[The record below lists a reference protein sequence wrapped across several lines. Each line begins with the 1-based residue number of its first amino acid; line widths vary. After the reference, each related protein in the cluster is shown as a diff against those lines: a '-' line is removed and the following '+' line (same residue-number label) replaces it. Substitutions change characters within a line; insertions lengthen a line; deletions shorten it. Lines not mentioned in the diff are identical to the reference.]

1 MRVLQQQRFIH
12 TLTYT
17 TSGTPSL
24 SIILQI
30 EIKNKRSIIKKILS
44 ILLFLLP
51 LSLLYA
57 ETIVVG
63 TVVDAFSGS
72 PIESA
77 NVYFKGTNIGC
88 ATNSEGVFMVRCEL
102 QKKSKLI
109 VSAVGYKKQSF
120 VITPQQQAGIQV
132 ELTEEPVTIE
142 EIVVNDDDNP
152 ALPLLRKV
160 RENRIKNDI
169 TLRPEKRYLLN
180 ENKELYVSEIN
191 RKHLQRA
198 LWRSLRKG
206 MLQQEDSTYLLPLYI
221 AERQFVR
228 EGAETYL
235 LADIQSQSL
244 ILTQT
249 DFSALLTPIAENIN
263 PYAANISLFGKSF
276 LSPLASSGS
285 GYYYYYLM
293 DSLLT
298 EGTEK
303 WYELHIHPKNPY
315 QLVFDGSIWIDSASY
330 AVRKTV
336 LTIPKQTS
344 VNYLSSTQII
354 QTYNPDGTISSET
367 VSSILDFAIK
377 SDTSHFFPTILIKNQ
392 RSGMPLTTT
401 SSSEPDNT
409 FKKDTLLYPSTAS
422 AIDSLR
428 HTPVVKV
435 ATFCAHIASTGN
447 IPTGT
452 FIEIGN
458 IADIIGHSSFEGWNI
473 GIPLTTNEKLAS
485 WVQLSAMASYGFHDR
500 AYKGFGQ
507 AAFRLPVKN
516 RHIIGARYEDIYVRT
531 DMQRSDLLLR
541 EDDILSH
548 SMEFS
553 FLLLHSWHVKTHTFQ
568 PYTRSR
574 EWQIYAYDDWTDNV
588 ETRLSIQ
595 GGKRGYGNP
604 DVGYK
609 NIPSL
614 NYLTLFFSVRL
625 SWKER
630 TVDRHFRRF
639 HRSDG
644 KYPVVWLSFEGGEF
658 NTDKM
663 SHFNMYAHLSVLLK
677 QKVSLGQCGRLDYA
691 FKAGYIFGKTPYPFL
706 QQIPTNTSY
715 TYDPFRFNLSEP
727 YEYMFDKYLM
737 LFVNWN
743 MQGLLFSRIPGI
755 RRLHLRELLE
765 FKLAY
770 GGLREEHG
778 KVLELPQMTESLD
791 IPHLEAG
798 VGIGNI
804 FRVAELH
811 AVFRLTHNKQNP
823 QPFWGIRFRLNMD
836 F

>member
-1 MRVLQQQRFIH
+1 M
-12 TLTYT
+12 
-17 TSGTPSL
+17 
-24 SIILQI
+24 
-30 EIKNKRSIIKKILS
+30 
-44 ILLFLLP
+44 LLLLP
-51 LSLLYA
+51 LSLLFS

-63 TVVDAFSGS
+63 TVIDAFSGS

-77 NVYFKGTNIGC
+77 NVYFKNSNTGC

-109 VSAVGYKKQSF
+109 VSAVGYKKETF
-120 VITPQQQAGIQV
+120 IIEPGQQVGIQV
-132 ELTEEPVTIE
+132 ELTEEPIPIA
-142 EIVVNDDDNP
+142 EIIVNDDENP

-169 TLRPEKRYLLN
+169 TLRQEMRYLLN

-206 MLQQEDSTYLLPLYI
+206 MLRQEDSTFLLPLYVS
-221 AERQFVR
+221 ERQLVR
-228 EGAETYL
+228 EGNETYL
-235 LADIQSQSL
+235 LADIQSKSL

-276 LSPLASSGS
+276 LSPLASSG
-285 GYYYYYLM
+285 GRYYHYFLM

-298 EGTEK
+298 VGTEK

-315 QLVFDGSIWIDSASY
+315 QLVFDGSMWIDSASY

-344 VNYLSSTQII
+344 VNYLSSTQIS
-354 QTYNPDGTISSET
+354 QTYNPDGTIRDET

-377 SDTSHFFPTILIKNQ
+377 SDTTHFFPTILIKNQ
-392 RSGMPLTTT
+392 RTGMPL
-401 SSSEPDNT
+401 SVDSEQEDYALQ
-409 FKKDTLLYPSTAS
+409 KDTLLYPSSSS

-428 HTPVVKV
+428 HTPIVKV
-435 ATFCAHIASTGN
+435 ATFLAHIASTGN

-452 FIEIGN
+452 FIEVGN
-458 IADIIGHSSFEGWNI
+458 IADIIGHSSFEGWNV
-473 GIPLTTNEKLAS
+473 GIPLTTNEKLAP
-485 WVQLSAMASYGFHDR
+485 WLELSAMASYGFHDR

-507 AAFRLPVKN
+507 AAFRLPVEN
-516 RHIIGARYEDIYVRT
+516 RHILGVRYEDQYVRT
-531 DMQRSDLLLR
+531 DMQNSDCLLR

-553 FLLLHSWHVKTHTFQ
+553 FLLFRSLHVRTRTFS

-574 EWQIYAYDDWTDNV
+574 EWKIFSYNDWTDNV
-588 ETRLSIQ
+588 ETQFSIQ
-595 GGKRGYGNP
+595 GGKRGYGDPN
-604 DVGYK
+604 VGYK
-609 NIPSL
+609 NIPSMK
-614 NYLTLFFSVRL
+614 YLTLFASVRL
-625 SWKER
+625 GWKER
-630 TVDRHFRRF
+630 TIDRHFRRF
-639 HRSDG
+639 HKSEG
-644 KYPVVWLSFEGGEF
+644 KYPTVWLNFEGGEF
-658 NTDKM
+658 KTEKM
-663 SHFNMYAHLSVLLK
+663 SRFNLYAHLSVLLK
-677 QKVSLGQCGRLDYA
+677 QRVDLGQCGKLDYA
-691 FKAGYIFGKTPYPFL
+691 FKAGYIFGNTPYPFL
-706 QQIPTNTSY
+706 QQMPTNTSY

-743 MQGLLFSRIPGI
+743 MQGLLFNRIPGI

-765 FKLAY
+765 FKLAW
-770 GGLREEHG
+770 GGLRKEHE
-778 KVLELPQMTESLD
+778 KVLELPETTGDLRV
-791 IPHLEAG
+791 PHLEAG

-804 FRVAELH
+804 LRIAELH
-811 AVFRLTHNKQNP
+811 AVFRLTHNKNNP
-823 QPFWGIRFRLNMD
+823 QRFWGIRFRLNMD